1 VFHDEYVGMKRAQEM
16 YKRAV
21 IEDPESI
28 TADERREMVNL
39 YDEEIRYADA
49 QFGAF
54 VDELDERGILEE
66 TLVIVTADHGDA
78 FGEQGYYGHP
88 RRLDDELLGV
98 PLVIHA
104 PDTPA
109 REVDVPAS
117 VLDIVPTVLD
127 VAGADADGLAGES
140 LFGVT
145 DDKGGDRERVVYSQ
159 VRGDSRHDEEHLRR
173 FRAHS
178 RAGWA
183 WMEREIESGEVRE
196 TAVSDS
202 LGSEAGEALLADL
215 DAHSE
220 RLLGVVESTGEA
232 DASKDVERRLEALG
246 YK

>member
-1 VFHDEYVGMKRAQEM
+1 
-16 YKRAV
+16 
-21 IEDPESI
+21 
-28 TADERREMVNL
+28 
-39 YDEEIRYADA
+39 
-49 QFGAF
+49 
-54 VDELDERGILEE
+54 LDG
-66 TLVIVTADHGDA
+66 
-78 FGEQGYYGHP
+78 
-88 RRLDDELLGV
+88 ELLRV
-98 PLVIHA
+98 PLVVHA
-104 PDTPA
+104 PDTPDC
-109 REVDVPAS
+109 EVDVPAS
-117 VLDIVPTVLD
+117 TLDVVPTVLD
-127 VAGADADGLAGES
+127 VAGTETDGLAGAS
-140 LFGVT
+140 LFEVM
-145 DDKGGDRERVVYSQ
+145 DDEGGGEDEDGDGGRVVYSQ

-202 LGSEAGEALLADL
+202 LGSEAGAALLADL